1 MMLKRLAN
9 SFLRTFLQ
17 KQKLV
22 YSEMTNQEF
31 VELCYKVILERSSDE
46 TGRLNYTNALD
57 SGLSTRETV
66 LIQIAESQEYQNK
79 KYSLAQTE
87 QEQKNIYRR
96 TSLMNNEEFVEFC
109 HQKIL
114 RRTADESGKLNYLRQ
129 LDSGEIIRESL
140 LLQLAESEEFQL
152 AVASD
157 EFVYP
162 GHFFSAVPSLEDI
175 ENFVKFEAARETD
188 ISTSI
193 PGVELNTQKQI
204 ELLSELQRYFA
215 ECPFPEWKTDEFRYY
230 FANPAYGNT
239 DGLILY
245 SMICH
250 FKPSKIMVV
259 GSGFSSCAIL
269 DTNQHFFNNKIE
281 LTFLEPYPDLL
292 YSLIS
297 YDEQQSN
304 NIIANKLQD
313 VDLNL
318 FRDLEE
324 NDILFI
330 DSTHVSKL
338 NSDVNR
344 IFFEIL
350 PRLEK
355 GVIIHFHDIFWPFEY
370 CQEWIR
376 EGRAW
381 NEIYM
386 LRTFLEF
393 NPCFEIIFF
402 FSYLKENQE
411 NLIQQTIPRHI
422 IQNGTSCW
430 LRKIL

>member
-1 MMLKRLAN
+1 MLRRLAN
-9 SFLRTFLQ
+9 YFLRNFLK
-17 KQKLV
+17 KQKFV

-31 VELCYKVILERSSDE
+31 VELCYRVILERSSDE
-46 TGRLNYTNALD
+46 AGLLNYTHALD

-66 LIQIAESQEYQNK
+66 LLQITESQEHQSK
-79 KYSLAQTE
+79 KSSLTQTE
-87 QEQKNIYRR
+87 QEPKNIY
-96 TSLMNNEEFVEFC
+96 SENYLMTNEEFIEFC
-109 HQKIL
+109 YQKIL
-114 RRTADESGKLNYLRQ
+114 RRNADESGKLNYLRQ
-129 LDSGEIIRESL
+129 LESGELTRESL
-140 LLQLAESEEFQL
+140 LLQLGESEEFQL
-152 AVASD
+152 AIASNK
-157 EFVYP
+157 FVHT
-162 GHFFSAVPSLEDI
+162 GHFFSAVASLED
-175 ENFVKFEAARETD
+175 RETD
-188 ISTSI
+188 ISTFI

-204 ELLSELQRYFA
+204 ELLSELQQYFA

-230 FANPAYGNT
+230 FANPAYGHT

-245 SMICH
+245 SMLRH
-250 FKPSKIMVV
+250 FQPSKIVEV

-269 DTNQHFFNNKIE
+269 DTNQNFFNSKIE
-281 LTFLEPYPDLL
+281 LIFIEPYPDLL
-292 YSLIS
+292 YSLIGS
-297 YDEQQSN
+297 DDQQSN
-304 NIIANKLQD
+304 NIIAKRLQD
-313 VDLNL
+313 VDLGL

-350 PRLEK
+350 PILKK

-370 CQEWIR
+370 CKEWIR

-386 LRTFLEF
+386 LRAFLEF

-402 FSYLKENQE
+402 FSYLRETQTNF
-411 NLIQQTIPRHI
+411 IQQTIPRNI